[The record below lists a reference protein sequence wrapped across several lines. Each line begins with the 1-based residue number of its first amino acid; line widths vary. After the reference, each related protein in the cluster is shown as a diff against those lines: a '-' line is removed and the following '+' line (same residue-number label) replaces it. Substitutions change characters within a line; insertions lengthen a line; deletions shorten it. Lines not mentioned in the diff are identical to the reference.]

1 MIGCI
6 RSLTLRLGRF
16 CRCGW
21 AEHVSAQANSLLE
34 LQIELQITAEQALL
48 SFRSAHRKPPGALIA
63 AQSLQPSP
71 RASIAAVRF
80 LSKSP

>member
-16 CRCGW
+16 SRCGW

-34 LQIELQITAEQALL
+34 LQITAEQALF
-48 SFRSAHRKPPGALIA
+48 SFRSAHRKPPNALLA
-63 AQSLQPSP
+63 AQSLHLPP
-71 RASIAAVRF
+71 RASIAAVSS